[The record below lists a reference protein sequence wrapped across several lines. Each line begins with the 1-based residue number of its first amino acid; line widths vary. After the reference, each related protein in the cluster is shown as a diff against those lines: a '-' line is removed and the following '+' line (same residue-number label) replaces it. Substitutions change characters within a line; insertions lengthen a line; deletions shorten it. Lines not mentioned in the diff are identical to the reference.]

1 MQSLR
6 SPDSFRLAA
15 PCTSGKIVDAVIKR
29 SRDALGNFFRPSLIT
44 ILQCLLPIDAP
55 FRSANGCA
63 NATQDDAAAVL
74 ELSLSKPE
82 GMAMTEDEER
92 KARERDEIAAR
103 VAAFRATQEKFKRE
117 REEYFVSTLE
127 NARKVER
134 PSLWP

>member
-1 MQSLR
+1 MQVW
-6 SPDSFRLAA
+6 D
-15 PCTSGKIVDAVIKR
+15 
-29 SRDALGNFFRPSLIT
+29 
-44 ILQCLLPIDAP
+44 
-55 FRSANGCA
+55 
-63 NATQDDAAAVL
+63 ATQNDAAAAL
-74 ELSLSKPE
+74 EFSYSLESVAQR
-82 GMAMTEDEER
+82 GFDMTEEEQR

>member
-1 MQSLR
+1 M
-6 SPDSFRLAA
+6 RL
-15 PCTSGKIVDAVIKR
+15 KMMR
-29 SRDALGNFFRPSLIT
+29 R
-44 ILQCLLPIDAP
+44 QY
-55 FRSANGCA
+55 
-63 NATQDDAAAVL
+63 
-74 ELSLSKPE
+74 LSSVVETE